1 MSIKLIKIMLVDDHN
16 LVREGIRNIL
26 EKERDFN
33 ITAEAVDGVEAVK
46 KAIKYSPDIILMDIN
61 MPNASG
67 LEALRKIKDLGLKTK
82 VIILTSESKREYII
96 EAIKIG
102 AKGFLQKTSTSTILI
117 KAIRDVAIGRSYL
130 QPSLANILSQGSKG
144 NDIDNQNLQKIDL
157 LSKREFEILVLIA
170 SGHNNKEIGQSLFI
184 SEKTVKNHITNLFKK
199 IEVHDRVQAV
209 IFSYTNN
216 IKTITK

>member
-1 MSIKLIKIMLVDDHN
+1 MRIKLIKIMLVDDHN

-157 LSKREFEILVLIA
+157 LSKREFEILVLIG

-209 IFSYTNN
+209 IFSYSNN

>member
-209 IFSYTNN
+209 IFSYSNN

>member
-1 MSIKLIKIMLVDDHN
+1 
-16 LVREGIRNIL
+16 
-26 EKERDFN
+26 
-33 ITAEAVDGVEAVK
+33 
-46 KAIKYSPDIILMDIN
+46 MDIN

-157 LSKREFEILVLIA
+157 LSKREFEILVLIG

-209 IFSYTNN
+209 IFSYSNN